1 MHNNMSYMWNEF
13 NIKTFDAET
22 VVYRNGVFCPELS
35 TIVGTDFHTK
45 YHRPVH
51 IIYVGEI
58 AGEHRLDVNIFV
70 ENQPVFL
77 TVKIKNK
84 KPAFLNIFIKNAG
97 KNSEFRGHVML
108 ENTDN
113 LKFNC
118 IAEHIVSNTTVLV
131 KTKLLAWRN
140 SISKISGVA
149 IIDKNCVDT
158 VSNISFAAMAEK
170 TARIEFSP
178 AQKISA
184 VPIAADHSA
193 SIYQPTAPQIEYLR
207 GAGLSGAQVDDA
219 MRMAFMNDFSLF

>member
-1 MHNNMSYMWNEF
+1 MSYMWNEF

-45 YHRPVH
+45 YHRPIH

-97 KNSEFRGHVML
+97 KNSECRGHIML
-108 ENTDN
+108 TNNNN
-113 LKFNC
+113 LQFKCRATHAANDTIIMVDTKL
-118 IAEHIVSNTTVLV
+118 IAEKNSLS
-131 KTKLLAWRN
+131 KLSATAE
-140 SISKISGVA
+140 IE
-149 IIDKNCVDT
+149 KNCENA
-158 VSNISFAAMAEK
+158 VSDIRFSALADK
-170 TARIEFSP
+170 SARMEFMP
-178 AQKISA
+178 AQRISA
-184 VPIAADHSA
+184 VPAVADHSA
-193 SIYQPTAPQIEYLR
+193 SIYRATAPQIEYLR
-207 GAGLSGAQVDDA
+207 GGGLSGDKVDTA
-219 MRMAFMNDFSLF
+219 LREAFMNDFSLF